1 MIKFIGIFGHDLL
14 LGSSTENS
22 PALPYKMS
30 KAKGHHGY
38 ALIINNINISGRERR
53 LGAEN
58 DDENLAK
65 TLETLGYKLFEDK
78 YHRDCTAKEMTELFN
93 KVTMETDHSQCDSF
107 VCCLLS
113 HGDAGKIYGSDDRTI
128 KLEDVRNSV
137 VQCPSLIGKPKIFF
151 IESSRGGRLP
161 DGCEVYREY
170 ADPPFLIPQD
180 SDVFFGYSTSEN
192 TKSCRFTDTGSFYI
206 TELCDALNKF
216 HKEHDLLSMVHYA
229 QLQVAHKDEY
239 VYERNEKNKDGKI
252 ITKSF
257 KQSPQM
263 TSTLV
268 RPVYF

>member
-1 MIKFIGIFGHDLL
+1 
-14 LGSSTENS
+14 
-22 PALPYKMS
+22 MS

-38 ALIINNINISGRERR
+38 ALIINNINISGRQWR

-78 YHRDCTAKEMTELFN
+78 YHRDCTAKEIFELFN

-113 HGDAGKIYGSDDRTI
+113 SGDPGRIYGSDYCPIR
-128 KLEDVRNSV
+128 LEDLKNSV

-151 IESSRGGRLP
+151 LESGRGRRLP
-161 DGCEVYREY
+161 NPHEVYREY
-170 ADPPFLIPQD
+170 EDSPFLIPQD

-192 TKSCRFTDTGSFYI
+192 TTSCRFTDTGSWYI
-206 TELCDALNKF
+206 IELCDALNKF
-216 HKEHDLLSMVHYA
+216 HKEHDLLSIVHYA

-239 VYERNEKNKDGKI
+239 VYERNVKSKDGKMI
-252 ITKSF
+252 ATSF